1 MIKLR
6 SLLFVF
12 VFTVLSCSS
21 FLFAQPSSL
30 PYYIQ
35 GYQHES
41 GLFNGSNDGTDIA
54 QLAFSTI
61 VDLNNVPW
69 ISLHFAEANL
79 GAKSYMIITSQF
91 DGKWQRLDA
100 VSLRQ
105 WNYYSA
111 YFNRGAVEIKLFV
124 HPSDEKI
131 YFNIDEVS
139 VGEWANDTD
148 SQCGPTDDRVASNQ
162 LATGRLLSIGCTAWI
177 IPNGHFIS
185 AGHCLDGSG
194 ATVVQFQVPLS
205 LPGGTLQ
212 HPGPEDQYSVDVSTK
227 VFTNG
232 GIGNDWGTFEVFPN
246 SVTGLMPKQAQ
257 NAFWPLVQDL
267 TPPNIRITGYG
278 VDDGTANQ
286 TQQTHVGPNASSS
299 GNTMRYVTD
308 TEGGNSGSPVID
320 DATGNAVGVHT
331 HGGCTTSGT
340 GNNNGTSLFHAAFWT
355 AVEQGAGG
363 CPVEPP
369 TTPSPANNA
378 TDVSI
383 NIPQLTWTN
392 GAGAVTN
399 QLYFGTNPAAL
410 TLVQSGTLATSWNV
424 TGLPLDYMTT
434 YYWRVVEVGDSCNT
448 NGPTWSF
455 STVQDPNLV
464 TLFFDNFEASTDT
477 VPVNFTVTND
487 GGTLVW
493 RVFGSPYP
501 NAYTMPAS
509 SSGKVFSAD
518 SDEGGSG
525 TGPTTLLSTATLTNP
540 INCGIYQ
547 TVTLEFDSDWNA
559 IDAADSCYVQVS
571 NNGTTWVN
579 YLTYGGVD
587 VRNTH
592 VMLDISAT
600 AALQSTV
607 WVRFKSVQPGWDW
620 WWTIDNVSIIGTNA
634 VPVELASF
642 TASANDTRVVLDWLT
657 ATETNNLGFEVQR
670 KSGDEFVALGF
681 VDGNG
686 TTTEAK
692 NYSFTDSKVPAGK
705 QVYRLKQIDFDGA
718 YEYSNEV
725 EVDVA
730 VPKAYSLEQNYPNPF
745 NPSTIIKYSLPVDAK
760 ITLKVFDVIGQEV
773 MTLLNSSIASGTH
786 EVTFDAS
793 NLNSGVYFYTIDAKG
808 VDGNNFTS
816 TKKML
821 IVK

>member
-1 MIKLR
+1 MTKMC
-6 SLLFVF
+6 SLLLALVF
-12 VFTVLSCSS
+12 WAMIGASAL
-21 FLFAQPSSL
+21 AQPASL
-30 PYYIQ
+30 PSYIQ
-35 GYQHES
+35 TYQFES
-41 GLFNGSNDGTDIA
+41 GLFTGSKDGSDNY
-54 QLAFSTI
+54 QLAFSTV
-61 VDLNNVPW
+61 VDLGNVPW
-69 ISLHFAEANL
+69 ISLHFSEVNL
-79 GAKSYMIITSQF
+79 GVKSYLIITSQF
-91 DGKWQRLDA
+91 DGHYQKLDA
-100 VSLRQ
+100 TSIKQ

-111 YFNRGAVEIKLFV
+111 YFNRGAVEIKLFI
-124 HPSDEKI
+124 HPGDEKV
-131 YFNIDEVS
+131 YFNINEVTI
-139 VGEWANDTD
+139 GEWANDAD
-148 SQCGPTDDRVASNQ
+148 SQCGPTDDRIASNQ
-162 LATGRLLSIGCTAWI
+162 PATGRLLSIGCTAWI

-212 HPGPEDQYSVDVSTK
+212 HPGPEDQYSVNVSTK

-257 NAFWPLVQDL
+257 NAYWPLVQDL

-286 TQQTHVGPNASSS
+286 TQQTHLGPNASSS

-308 TEGGNSGSPVID
+308 TEGGNSGSPIID
-320 DATGNAVGVHT
+320 EATGNALGVHT
-331 HGGCTTSGT
+331 HGGCTSSG
-340 GNNNGTSLFHAAFWT
+340 GNNNGTSLFHAAFWA

-363 CPVEPP
+363 CTVEAASTP
-369 TTPSPANNA
+369 TPNHGA
-378 TDVSI
+378 TNISI
-383 NIPQLTWTN
+383 NLPQVSWTN
-392 GAGAVTN
+392 GAGSVTN
-399 QLYFGTNPAAL
+399 ELYFGSNPSAL
-410 TLVQSGTLATSWNV
+410 ALVQSGTLATNWNI
-424 TGLPLDYMTT
+424 TGLPLDYNTT

-448 NGPTWSF
+448 GGPTWSF
-455 STVQDPNLV
+455 TTVQDPNLV
-464 TLFFDNFEASTDT
+464 TLFFDDFEASTDT

-493 RVFGSPYP
+493 RVFGTPYP

-509 SSGKVFSAD
+509 STGKVLSAD
-518 SDEGGSG
+518 ADEGGSG
-525 TGPTTLLSTATLTNP
+525 TGPTTLLSSARLTNP
-540 INCGIYQ
+540 VNCGIYQ

-559 IDAADSCYVQVS
+559 IDAADSCYVEVS
-571 NNGTTWVN
+571 NNGTNWVA

-592 VMLDISAT
+592 VSLDISAT

-607 WVRFKSVQPGWDW
+607 WVRFRSIQPGWDW
-620 WWTIDNVSIIGTNA
+620 WWTIDNVEIIGTNA
-634 VPVELASF
+634 VPVELVSF
-642 TASANDTRVVLDWLT
+642 NVSANDNNVVLNWLT
-657 ATETNNLGFEVQR
+657 ATETNNLGFEIQR
-670 KSGDEFVALGF
+670 KSGSEFIALGF
-681 VDGNG
+681 VDGYG

-692 NYSFTDSKVPAGK
+692 NYSFTDLKVPSGK

-730 VPKAYSLEQNYPNPF
+730 IPKAYSLEQNFPNPF
-745 NPSTIIKYSLPVDAK
+745 NPSTIIKYNLPVDARV
-760 ITLKVFDVIGQEV
+760 TLKVFDVLGQEV
-773 MTLLNSSIASGTH
+773 MTLLNSTIASGTH

-793 NLNSGVYFYTIDAKG
+793 NINSGVYFYTIDAKG
-808 VDGNNFTS
+808 IDGSNFTS

-821 IVK
+821 LTK